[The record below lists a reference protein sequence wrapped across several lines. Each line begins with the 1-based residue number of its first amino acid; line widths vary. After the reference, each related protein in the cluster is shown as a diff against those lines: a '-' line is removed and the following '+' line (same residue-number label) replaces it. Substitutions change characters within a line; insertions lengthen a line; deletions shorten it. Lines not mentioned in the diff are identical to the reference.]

1 MARLGLGRKRE
12 EEEQV
17 RQAMSEQEAA
27 VVEGRD
33 YAKNTAAAMQATK
46 HHVVAEHPTNPF
58 EQTAKKTDAQIIADY
73 DAEMAARD
81 GMAPGNPKAD
91 TGYNDIS
98 VDFSSIKS
106 NEQAA
111 YFASTLHDETTK
123 AEFLKDWAKYSKQD
137 SETGAL
143 RRGRSAGHAPVCA
156 ARQRDGEEQGEGSG
170 PCQDARG
177 RDAGT
182 FGAEPDGV

>member
-12 EEEQV
+12 EEEQA
-17 RQAMSEQEAA
+17 RQAMSEQEAV

-33 YAKNTAAAMQATK
+33 YAKNTAAAIQATK

-98 VDFSSIKS
+98 VDFSFDQ
-106 NEQAA
+106 EQ
-111 YFASTLHDETTK
+111 
-123 AEFLKDWAKYSKQD
+123 
-137 SETGAL
+137 
-143 RRGRSAGHAPVCA
+143 
-156 ARQRDGEEQGEGSG
+156 
-170 PCQDARG
+170 
-177 RDAGT
+177 
-182 FGAEPDGV
+182 

>member
-12 EEEQV
+12 EEEQA

-33 YAKNTAAAMQATK
+33 YAKNTAAAIQATK

-111 YFASTLHDETTK
+111 YFASTLHGETTK
-123 AEFLKDWAKYSKQD
+123 AEFLKDWAKYSKHD
-137 SETGAL
+137 SETVL
-143 RRGRSAGHAPVCA
+143 S
-156 ARQRDGEEQGEGSG
+156 
-170 PCQDARG
+170 
-177 RDAGT
+177 
-182 FGAEPDGV
+182 GAEDLLGTRLFAQPVSETGKNKAKEAALAKTRTDAMQELRG